1 MNKRQKEEKKKAEE
15 IEEVEDEN
23 AIIPKPMEPSQQSL
37 SSFDELIKERK
48 EAPLGP
54 KMTTLKKKINN
65 QQVKTAGEILEKQKC
80 LKNTFLRS
88 NWTQHLPKNTKLFS
102 FDPKS
107 SDCNFQLLILIL
119 KDFNTNYFRKI
130 TSLDIKRM
138 LIYSYRML
146 LKYPS
151 KSKPLFEKWGKEYKK
166 HYVDMLKSN
175 PRNIDNIIMDE
186 NYKITKTDIL
196 LLSYK
201 LNIPITILYQAKKQ
215 IKSTSFMK
223 YNEKHDYRYYIKST
237 KSLYLYIRKNN
248 IRFDNDKISEEM
260 NQKIIDDSHSRFED
274 YLLTKFRS

>member
-1 MNKRQKEEKKKAEE
+1 
-15 IEEVEDEN
+15 
-23 AIIPKPMEPSQQSL
+23 
-37 SSFDELIKERK
+37 
-48 EAPLGP
+48 
-54 KMTTLKKKINN
+54 
-65 QQVKTAGEILEKQKC
+65 
-80 LKNTFLRS
+80 
-88 NWTQHLPKNTKLFS
+88 
-102 FDPKS
+102 
-107 SDCNFQLLILIL
+107 
-119 KDFNTNYFRKI
+119 
-130 TSLDIKRM
+130 
-138 LIYSYRML
+138 
-146 LKYPS
+146 
-151 KSKPLFEKWGKEYKK
+151 
-166 HYVDMLKSN
+166 MLKSN